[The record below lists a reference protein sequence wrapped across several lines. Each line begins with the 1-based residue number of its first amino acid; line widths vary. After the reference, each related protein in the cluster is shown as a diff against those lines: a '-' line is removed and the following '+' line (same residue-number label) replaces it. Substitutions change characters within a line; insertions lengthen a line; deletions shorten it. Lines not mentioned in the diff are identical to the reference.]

1 LDFYYTIIYSTR
13 YSNKKKSFEK
23 QLSMAADLFL
33 DLCRV
38 RIVLV
43 EPRGAFNI
51 GSVARVMKNMGLEDL
66 ALVNPVPFHNDD
78 GYRGAVG
85 ARDVVNGAKLFTD
98 LADAVAGSNL
108 VVGTTRRA
116 GKLRK
121 ITCGAEELPGR
132 IFPLLGTG
140 RVSIL
145 FGREESGLTTSEA
158 ALCNLLVSIAANT
171 DFPSLNLSHA
181 VALVC
186 YELFT
191 AAIETAAGAAGG
203 AGTKGAGVSFVT
215 RPASR
220 EEIEELLEYIRF
232 SFEDMGFFSKGT
244 PDYVIPLFRRLF
256 GRALADQEEVKNL
269 THVFHRLYGLF
280 REKKAATR
288 SV

>member
-1 LDFYYTIIYSTR
+1 
-13 YSNKKKSFEK
+13 
-23 QLSMAADLFL
+23 MAADFSV
-33 DLCRV
+33 DLHRV
-38 RIVLV
+38 RIVLI

-51 GSVARVMKNMGLEDL
+51 GSVARIMKNMGFEDL

-78 GYRGAVG
+78 GYKGAVG
-85 ARDVVNGAKLFTD
+85 ARDVVNGAKLFTSV
-98 LADAVAGSNL
+98 ADAVAGANL

-132 IFPLLGTG
+132 VFPLLGTG

-158 ALCNLLVSIAANT
+158 ALCNLLVSITANP

-181 VALVC
+181 VAIVC
-186 YELFT
+186 YELYRASGEN
-191 AAIETAAGAAGG
+191 AAEPAGEAG
-203 AGTKGAGVSFVT
+203 KKRAGVSFVS

-244 PDYVIPLFRRLF
+244 PDYVIPLFRRVF

-269 THVFHRLYGLF
+269 AHVFHRLYGIFKERKL
-280 REKKAATR
+280 KPR
-288 SV
+288 SD

>member
-1 LDFYYTIIYSTR
+1 MH
-13 YSNKKKSFEK
+13 
-23 QLSMAADLFL
+23 LSMAAVLSVDLR
-33 DLCRV
+33 RV
-38 RIVLV
+38 RIVLI

-78 GYRGAVG
+78 GYKGAVG
-85 ARDVVNGAKLFTD
+85 ARDVVNGAKLFTSV
-98 LADAVAGSNL
+98 ADAVRGSNL

-140 RVSIL
+140 TVSIL
-145 FGREESGLTTSEA
+145 FGREESGLTTGET
-158 ALCNLLVSIAANT
+158 ALCNLLVSVTVNPE
-171 DFPSLNLSHA
+171 FPSLNLSHA
-181 VALVC
+181 VAIVC
-186 YELFT
+186 YELFR
-191 AAIETAAGAAGG
+191 AAAQAAAGEAGD
-203 AGTKGAGVSFVT
+203 AGVKRAGIAFVP

-220 EEIEELLEYIRF
+220 EELEELLEYIRF

-244 PDYVIPLFRRLF
+244 PDYVIPLFRRMF
-256 GRALADQEEVKNL
+256 GRALADQEEMKNL

-280 REKKAATR
+280 KEKKAKPR
-288 SV
+288 SG

>member
-1 LDFYYTIIYSTR
+1 
-13 YSNKKKSFEK
+13 
-23 QLSMAADLFL
+23 MAAILSL
-33 DLCRV
+33 DLRRV

-66 ALVNPVPFHNDD
+66 ALINPVPFHNDD

-85 ARDVVNGAKLFTD
+85 ARDVVNGAKLFTN

-121 ITCGAEELPGR
+121 ITCGAEELPER
-132 IFPLLGTG
+132 IFPLLGNG
-140 RVSIL
+140 RVAIL
-145 FGREESGLTTSEA
+145 FGREESGLTTNEA
-158 ALCNLLVSIAANT
+158 ALCNLLVTIAANA

-186 YELFT
+186 YELFKASMQAT
-191 AAIETAAGAAGG
+191 LGAARTEAANADEPGIQ
-203 AGTKGAGVSFVT
+203 GAGVSFIA

-220 EEIEELLEYIRF
+220 EEIEELLEFIRF

-269 THVFHRLYGLF
+269 THVFHRLCGLF
-280 REKKAATR
+280 KEKKAAPG